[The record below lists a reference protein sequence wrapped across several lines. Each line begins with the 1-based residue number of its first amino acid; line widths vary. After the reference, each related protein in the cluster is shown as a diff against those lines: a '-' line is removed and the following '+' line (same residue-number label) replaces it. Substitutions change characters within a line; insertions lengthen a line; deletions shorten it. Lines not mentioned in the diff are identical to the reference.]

1 MVLKEKKIKN
11 KNIATKFIG
20 CLTKKGKKVVAQKI
34 FNKSVENVSKT
45 LNIKSGVLMKKIVQN
60 LGVIVELR
68 KVKIRRNN
76 FLVPIPINSR
86 RRNYTIIKR
95 ILNVIHKNILKTSLD
110 NKLSKELISIITRK
124 NSFSISEK
132 DQMLKEAY
140 KNKSNIHF
148 RW

>member
-1 MVLKEKKIKN
+1 
-11 KNIATKFIG
+11 
-20 CLTKKGKKVVAQKI
+20 
-34 FNKSVENVSKT
+34 
-45 LNIKSGVLMKKIVQN
+45 MKKIVQN